1 MIEPGLGAH
10 LARHANSAA
19 PHAGE
24 VAATIAALAA
34 AGVTLASTIAEGA
47 LGGALAAQVGA
58 ANSDGDSQRGLDLLA
73 DERFLAAAAGV
84 PVGLYASEEL
94 PDPVRIGGQGDGPAR
109 PLALAIDP
117 LDGSSNIDTN
127 VPIGTIFSIRPIVG
141 DATADPQA
149 SFRTHGHDQI
159 AAGFLIYGPQTALVL
174 TLGQGTDIFVHS
186 PAAGGFQRV
195 ASSIAIPP
203 KTREFAI
210 NASNYRH
217 WDEAVRLYFDDC
229 IKGGHGPRESEFNMR
244 WIASLVAEAY
254 RILIRGGVFLYPGD
268 RRRGYAQGGCGWFMK
283 RTPWPCWS
291 NRPAVP
297 PPTALARSSISPPRR
312 CTSAPRWCSDRPPK
326 SRGSV
331 AITRCPARWPIAR
344 HCLASAVCS
353 GHNDHVCTPSDHFD
367 HRFVGR
373 RDHLGQAHFRNDLP
387 PRTG

>member
-10 LARHANSAA
+10 LARHANSSA
-19 PHAGE
+19 PYAGE

-34 AGVTLASTIAEGA
+34 TGVTLASTIAEGA

-73 DERFLAAAAGV
+73 DERFLAAAAGA

-94 PDPVRIGGQGDGPAR
+94 PDPVRIGGQGDDQAR

-127 VPIGTIFSIRPIVG
+127 VPIGTIFSIRPIIG
-141 DATADPQA
+141 DATADPHA
-149 SFRTHGHDQI
+149 SFRTPGHDQI
-159 AAGFLIYGPQTALVL
+159 AAGFLIFGPQTALVL

-195 ASSIAIPP
+195 ASAIAIPP

-268 RRRGYAQGGCGWFMK
+268 RRRGYALGRLRLVYEAHPMAMLVEQAGGAATDGIGPILDIAATTLHQ
-283 RTPWPCWS
+283 RTPLVFGS
-291 NRPAVP
+291 
-297 PPTALARSSISPPRR
+297 TAEVARIGRYHTLPSQMADR
-312 CTSAPRWCSDRPPK
+312 APLFGK
-326 SRGSV
+326 RG
-331 AITRCPARWPIAR
+331 
-344 HCLASAVCS
+344 L
-353 GHNDHVCTPSDHFD
+353 
-367 HRFVGR
+367 
-373 RDHLGQAHFRNDLP
+373 FRA
-387 PRTG
+387 